1 MKQILRKRNKLVQ
14 MAINLK
20 GEELKAVEFS
30 IKLIDFMLDVAN
42 ADADQDGRKYICIN
56 YDVLYLDELEHY
68 FIDSNPFVYA
78 IDENG
83 KALDED
89 LNEYR
94 DENGEC
100 LYIPSEK
107 WENFKQIKLN

>member
-42 ADADQDGRKYICIN
+42 ADADQDGRKYVCIN
-56 YDVLYLDELEHY
+56 YDVLYLDELERY
-68 FIDSNPFVYA
+68 FIVNQELTN
-78 IDENG
+78 IN
-83 KALDED
+83 
-89 LNEYR
+89 
-94 DENGEC
+94 
-100 LYIPSEK
+100 
-107 WENFKQIKLN
+107 

>member
-42 ADADQDGRKYICIN
+42 EDADQGGRKYIRIN
-56 YDVLYLDELEHY
+56 YDYDVLYLDELERY
-68 FIDSNPFVYA
+68 FIVNQEVT
-78 IDENG
+78 
-83 KALDED
+83 K
-89 LNEYR
+89 
-94 DENGEC
+94 
-100 LYIPSEK
+100 
-107 WENFKQIKLN
+107 IK